1 MVKWKAEIV
10 NQLTGQAVIRRGL
23 EPEQVH
29 STAYVMK
36 APPWTTASGKG
47 LLSSSYLLVC
57 MEDVPKAGICRKV
70 NQIRNF

>member
-1 MVKWKAEIV
+1 MEGRNSKSANWA
-10 NQLTGQAVIRRGL
+10 RRVRWGL
-23 EPEQVH
+23 ELEQVR

-57 MEDVPKAGICRKV
+57 MEDVPKAGISKKV